1 MASGQGPGPPR
12 QGCEEPAQS
21 STSEEQVAQDTEE
34 VFRSYVFYRHQQE
47 LEAEG
52 AAAPADPEM
61 VALSLE
67 PASTMG
73 QVGQRLAIIGD
84 AINQRYDEEFQ
95 TMLQRLQPT
104 AENAY
109 EYFTKIASSLFESG
123 INWGRVVA
131 LLGFGYRLALYVY
144 QHGLTG
150 FLGQVT
156 RFVVDFMLHHC
167 IARWIA
173 QRGGWVAAL
182 DLGNGPIR
190 NVLIVL
196 AVVLL
201 GQLVVRK
208 FFKS

>member
-1 MASGQGPGPPR
+1 
-12 QGCEEPAQS
+12 
-21 STSEEQVAQDTEE
+21 EQVARDTEE

-47 LEAEG
+47 QEAEG

-61 VALSLE
+61 VTLPLQPS
-67 PASTMG
+67 STMG
-73 QVGQRLAIIGD
+73 QVGRQLAIIGD
-84 AINQRYDEEFQ
+84 DINRLQA
-95 TMLQRLQPT
+95 MLQHLQPT
-104 AENAY
+104 AENVY

-131 LLGFGYRLALYVY
+131 LLAFGYRMALHVY

-156 RFVVDFMLHHC
+156 RFVVDFMLHRC

-182 DLGNGPIR
+182 DLGNGPI
-190 NVLIVL
+190 LIVL
-196 AVVLL
+196 VVLGVVLL
-201 GQLVVRK
+201 GQFVVRR